1 MRIFKEICFADL
13 FSLLNGL
20 SGFFGLYYLITYG
33 LNDVVLYFVLFSALM
48 DGVDGFTAKKF
59 GSSKMGKEL
68 DSLAD
73 LISFGLLPSMVLVK
87 LGYVYSAI
95 PFFLATILRLARFNV
110 LKLENFLGL
119 PTTAS
124 ALLIMCLI
132 NLNVPFVQYIALAL
146 SVLMISDVEYVKVK
160 DKKMLAFVGVVVLLS
175 FVSRYAV
182 VLLTVLV
189 LAYVFSPIVKHK
201 SWT

>member
-1 MRIFKEICFADL
+1 MKIFKEICFADL
-13 FSLLNGL
+13 FSLLNSL
-20 SGFFGLYYLITYG
+20 SGFLGLYYLVTYG
-33 LNDVVLYFVLFSALM
+33 LKDMVFYFVLFSALM
-48 DGVDGFTAKKF
+48 DGIDGFTAKKF

-73 LISFGLLPSMVLVK
+73 LVSFGLLPSMVLVK
-87 LGYVYSAI
+87 LGFIYSAI

-124 ALLIMCLI
+124 ALLVMCLI

-160 DKKMLAFVGVVVLLS
+160 DKRILAFVGVVVLLC

-182 VLLTVLV
+182 ALLTVLV
-189 LAYVFSPIVKHK
+189 LAYIFSPIVKHK

>member
-87 LGYVYSAI
+87 LGYVYSAL

-132 NLNVPFVQYIALAL
+132 SLNVPFVQYIALAL

-160 DKKMLAFVGVVVLLS
+160 DKKILAFVGVVVLLS
-175 FVSRYAV
+175 FVSRCAV
-182 VLLTVLV
+182 VLLAILV